1 MPYGGS
7 SLGFLDLHG
16 NVVETTFPWMQHS
29 NFSMIGLLLPM
40 RMLPMLRKVCNVYG
54 KTSQKEKQ
62 NCIDYK
68 VHR

>member
-1 MPYGGS
+1 
-7 SLGFLDLHG
+7 
-16 NVVETTFPWMQHS
+16 
-29 NFSMIGLLLPM
+29 MIGLLLPM